1 MSGNSTDGKTDQLVK
16 ARWLA
21 LGLSQDDLA
30 EVLGARG
37 QPAPKPASGAGRADV
52 GRLMQVAD
60 ALGLSHELFQ
70 GLAPAARKA
79 DCSSAESAT
88 MQALLELRLLRLF
101 RELQDHNAKRMLIQL
116 ADQIVKRQAAPH
128 DKAG

>member
-1 MSGNSTDGKTDQLVK
+1 MSDSTDGHIDQLLR

-30 EVLGARG
+30 EVLGG
-37 QPAPKPASGAGRADV
+37 PGPAPKSGNGAGRADV

-60 ALGLSHELFQ
+60 ALGVSHDLFQ
-70 GLAPAARKA
+70 GLATAARKP
-79 DCSSAESAT
+79 DCSRAESET

-101 RELQDHNAKRMLIQL
+101 RELRDHNAKRTLIQL
-116 ADQIVKRQAAPH
+116 AEQIVKRQAAPP
-128 DKAG
+128 DNAG

>member
-1 MSGNSTDGKTDQLVK
+1 MSNSTDGQIDQLVK

-37 QPAPKPASGAGRADV
+37 LPALKSTNGAGRPDV

-60 ALGLSHELFQ
+60 ALGVSHDLFQ
-70 GLAPAARKA
+70 GLASSAHRP
-79 DCSSAESAT
+79 DCSPAESET
-88 MQALLELRLLRLF
+88 LQALLELRLLRLF
-101 RELQDHNAKRMLIQL
+101 RELRDHNAKRMLIQL
-116 ADQIVKRQAAPH
+116 AEQIVKRQAPP
-128 DKAG
+128 DNAG

>member
-1 MSGNSTDGKTDQLVK
+1 MSGKSTDGLDQLVK

-21 LGLSQDDLA
+21 LGLSQNDLA
-30 EVLGARG
+30 EVLGG
-37 QPAPKPASGAGRADV
+37 QPAPKPTNGSGRADV

-60 ALGLSHELFQ
+60 ALGVSHDLFQ

-79 DCSSAESAT
+79 DCAPVESET

-116 ADQIVKRQAAPH
+116 AEQIVKRQACPP
-128 DKAG
+128 DNAG